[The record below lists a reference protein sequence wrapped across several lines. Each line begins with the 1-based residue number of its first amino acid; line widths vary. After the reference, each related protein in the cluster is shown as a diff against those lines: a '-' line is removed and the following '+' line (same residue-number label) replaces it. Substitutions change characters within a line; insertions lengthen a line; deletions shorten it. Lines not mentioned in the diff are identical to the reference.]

1 MPCQLQR
8 RFVWQNRLGEAMRN
22 RRLCKGPL
30 SLPVL
35 VLTHHRLTVIGA
47 LLRSGLAVLL
57 NEFALH
63 ALVLVGLRGR
73 DRFANTE
80 NSGCSENQT
89 GHE

>member
-1 MPCQLQR
+1 MRCQLQR
-8 RFVWQNRLGEAMRN
+8 RFVWQTRLGEVMKN

-30 SLPVL
+30 SMPVL

-73 DRFANTE
+73 EHFANT
-80 NSGCSENQT
+80 
-89 GHE
+89 

>member
-1 MPCQLQR
+1 MP
-8 RFVWQNRLGEAMRN
+8 G
-22 RRLCKGPL
+22 
-30 SLPVL
+30 L
-35 VLTHHRLTVIGA
+35 VLPHHHLTVIGA

-73 DRFANTE
+73 EHFANTE

-89 GHE
+89 GRE

>member
-1 MPCQLQR
+1 MRCQLQR
-8 RFVWQNRLGEAMRN
+8 RFVWQTRLGEAMRS

-30 SLPVL
+30 SMPAL
-35 VLTHHRLTVIGA
+35 VLTHHRLTVVGA

-63 ALVLVGLRGR
+63 ALVLVGLRGCEH
-73 DRFANTE
+73 FANTE

-89 GHE
+89 GRE